1 MAFHGFVIIKIPL
14 YDQPSISVDMHM
26 SGRVIAF
33 PPDNDVPTAAEFAH
47 SSYVTFRDSMCQFN
61 HKQGCTVCL
70 RNGSLFSRLGILAVL
85 NLDHGYDDSFR

>member
-33 PPDNDVPTAAEFAH
+33 PPDNDVPTAAEFPIRLMLPSVIACVNLIT
-47 SSYVTFRDSMCQFN
+47 SKGALYV
-61 HKQGCTVCL
+61 
-70 RNGSLFSRLGILAVL
+70 
-85 NLDHGYDDSFR
+85 